1 MPKIPHS
8 AVTAGMF
15 PLQFL
20 LLSSRYQLKNENAL
34 VSAILHFSILSNY
47 MVRYYSFFISL
58 IRCVVYEAMN

>member
-20 LLSSRYQLKNENAL
+20 LLSSRYQLKNGNAL
-34 VSAILHFSILSNY
+34 VSAILHFPYCRTTWSDTNTIPFL
-47 MVRYYSFFISL
+47 
-58 IRCVVYEAMN
+58 